1 MTSQLR
7 NVAREYFGAWTHG
20 FGCVCAARAVGLFE
34 ALVFGQLAGLVPT
47 SDGILPERYG
57 EPHCLERDLLEAKEM
72 IKSHSDDADDVL
84 ALERWKDER
93 RREIEQRYEHAAD
106 LCEFLEDLEEERVN
120 ELQRLKNERLASI
133 EERLHED
140 GWDTDDMV
148 FPDETFTEWKQLVL
162 QPKPLTDRIWTN
174 LYPKLVPLLRA
185 NRERN
190 RRIEQV
196 EKFHEREM
204 VIHECMGVIQRAYP
218 PLAKVSVSWGDRPD
232 AEPVTTELDVP
243 FPTTAEA
250 SRWGRI
256 KTLAESDLDPDDVED
271 MFFERER
278 NVGGCLGEWMRKI
291 HDDVLIVWN
300 GGRSES
306 QHAKKSKKEGGV
318 RRSTRKSKAALGAT
332 CGTDLPRRTMVF
344 TEPNGAVCTSPD
356 ELSDD
361 IRLLLRADTVFRA
374 SSGPCYYPDI
384 IPSPVVKWVFTEFGE
399 APRFGDV
406 WDRRNVEKDVE
417 TSDVARK
424 ILDRMGNPDV
434 SHPELGAMGKA
445 FLCMRCKWDAPVGW
459 LDFLK
464 HYSTELSRWN
474 EGIYNLSS
482 RDDAD
487 EIVFNNTHDLDP
499 SNTEP
504 ILKILDPI
512 ESVEVTRDRTKS
524 LIPDTSERDDE
535 IDPMMCL
542 MCDTLGVEATY
553 RHRWTLDF
561 EGSPMISH
569 LRDVHGIQTGRYAIH
584 YGRLWHATVTG
595 DAGDQ

>member
-1 MTSQLR
+1 MSAPHYISLIYSKRAR

-20 FGCVCAARAVGLFE
+20 FGCVCAARAVGF
-34 ALVFGQLAGLVPT
+34 LAGLVPT

-162 QPKPLTDRIWTN
+162 QPKPLTDRSNMDESISETRPTLKSKSRTKQTN
-174 LYPKLVPLLRA
+174 RK
-185 NRERN
+185 
-190 RRIEQV
+190 V

-318 RRSTRKSKAALGAT
+318 RRSTRKSKAALDAT

-361 IRLLLRADTVFRA
+361 IRLLLRADTVFL
-374 SSGPCYYPDI
+374 
-384 IPSPVVKWVFTEFGE
+384 VKWAFTEFGE

-424 ILDRMGNPDV
+424 ILDRMGNPD
-434 SHPELGAMGKA
+434 
-445 FLCMRCKWDAPVGW
+445 WDAPVGW

-553 RHRWTLDF
+553 RHRWTLDS